1 MLRNIVRKY
10 TTAVTANPTVKPLA
24 RTAEQASNRAATWAR
39 SQQPKADAFV
49 GPKFEQRNLS
59 KQPNPMAAIELISEE
74 PIHFVTERIAVCN
87 GGGGALGH
95 PKIYINLDKAG
106 SHPCGYCM
114 HCYHKT
120 LYIECSP
127 FYLPFIFIFRRY
139 SI

>member
-87 GGGGALGH
+87 GGGGALGN
-95 PKIYINLDKAG
+95 PKFTSTSTRLD
-106 SHPCGYCM
+106 P
-114 HCYHKT
+114 T
-120 LYIECSP
+120 LAVTAVFDLNERAATTIK
-127 FYLPFIFIFRRY
+127 
-139 SI
+139 